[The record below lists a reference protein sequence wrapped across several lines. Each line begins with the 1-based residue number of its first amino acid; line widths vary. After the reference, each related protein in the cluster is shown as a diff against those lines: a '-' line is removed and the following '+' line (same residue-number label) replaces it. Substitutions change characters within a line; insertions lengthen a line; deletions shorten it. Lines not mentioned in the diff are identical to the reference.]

1 MKILGFI
8 LLGILGL
15 IALFL
20 IVAIFVPNEYAIE
33 REVTINKPQSQV
45 FDYVKH
51 IKNQNYFSEYVMM
64 DTAMKKDYRGTDGN
78 VGFVFAWDGE
88 KSGKGEQEIKNIK
101 EGEKVDLELRFVK
114 PMESTAYAYFATD
127 SAGPNATKVKWGMNG
142 TSKYP
147 INLMTL
153 IMSGNLER
161 SMDKSLHTLKT
172 VLEK

>member
-20 IVAIFVPNEYAIE
+20 IVAIFVPKKYAIE
-33 REVTINKPQSQV
+33 REITINKPRSQV
-45 FDYVKH
+45 FDYIKH
-51 IKNQNYFSEYVMM
+51 VKNQNHFSEYVLM
-64 DTAMKKDYRGTDGN
+64 DPEMKKDYRGSDAN

-88 KSGKGEQEIKNIK
+88 KAGKGEQEIKNIK

-114 PMESTAYAYFATD
+114 PMENTANAYFATE
-127 SAGPNATKVKWGMNG
+127 SESPNATKVKWAMYGE
-142 TSKYP
+142 SKYP

-153 IMSGNLER
+153 IMSGNLET
-161 SMDKSLHTLKT
+161 SMDKSLQRLKT
-172 VLEK
+172 ILEK